1 MPRDVTDSEGIT
13 WSCIQA
19 YSGLSETSENNEAA
33 KVNGTKDTYHV
44 VCTPSGGA
52 QSVRLKLQGDWEN
65 DYSDDDLL
73 QEIQTQ
79 QAEA

>member
-19 YSGLSETSENNEAA
+19 YAGLSENFENNEAA
-33 KVNGTKDTYHV
+33 KVNGTNDTYHV

-65 DYSDDDLL
+65 DYSDDELL
-73 QEIQTQ
+73 QAIQTQ
-79 QAEA
+79 QAAA

>member
-1 MPRDVTDSEGIT
+1 MPREVIDSEGIT

-19 YSGLSETSENNEAA
+19 YSGLSENSENNEAA
-33 KVNGTKDTYHV
+33 KVNGTEDTYHV

>member
-1 MPRDVTDSEGIT
+1 MPREVTDSEGIT

-33 KVNGTKDTYHV
+33 KVNGTEDTYHV